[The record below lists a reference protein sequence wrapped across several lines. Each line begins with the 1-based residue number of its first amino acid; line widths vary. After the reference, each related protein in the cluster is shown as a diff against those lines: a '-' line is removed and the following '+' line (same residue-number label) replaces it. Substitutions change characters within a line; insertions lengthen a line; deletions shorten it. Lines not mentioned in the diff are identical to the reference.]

1 MFIIICPVKPFH
13 CACGKERVETTPKPV
28 NASVFIVIHMQSQAE
43 AWKIEKQSF
52 KKLIID
58 ERYIKQRTL
67 TKANCILMGIFT
79 SVASSTEIRSD

>member
-1 MFIIICPVKPFH
+1 
-13 CACGKERVETTPKPV
+13 
-28 NASVFIVIHMQSQAE
+28 MQSQAE